1 MAEGNDLHARLL
13 VLEKD
18 STRHETDI
26 SQIWGRV
33 SALEICA
40 ASLPQ
45 IQKSLESISSKVE
58 NLTNCAVKGEGT
70 KLAFLTLR
78 EWALLAIAL
87 ASLYLTNFRM
97 Q

>member
-1 MAEGNDLHARLL
+1 MAGESDLHARIL
-13 VLEKD
+13 VLEND
-18 STRHETDI
+18 SKRHETDI

-58 NLTNCAVKGEGT
+58 NLTSCAVKGDGQR
-70 KLAFLTLR
+70 LAFLTIR
-78 EWALLAIAL
+78 EWLIVAIAL
-87 ASLYLTNFRM
+87 ASLYLSNFR
-97 Q
+97 

>member
-1 MAEGNDLHARLL
+1 MAGENDLHARLL
-13 VLEKD
+13 VLEND
-18 STRHETDI
+18 SKRHETDI

-58 NLTNCAVKGEGT
+58 DLTNCAVKGDGQR
-70 KLAFLTLR
+70 LAFLTIR
-78 EWALLAIAL
+78 EWAIVAIAL
-87 ASLYLTNFRM
+87 TSLYLSNFR
-97 Q
+97 

>member
-1 MAEGNDLHARLL
+1 MAGENDLHARLL
-13 VLEKD
+13 VLEND
-18 STRHETDI
+18 SKRHETDI

-58 NLTNCAVKGEGT
+58 DLTNCAVKGDGQR
-70 KLAFLTLR
+70 LAFLTIR
-78 EWALLAIAL
+78 EWLIVAIAL
-87 ASLYLTNFRM
+87 ASLYLSNFR
-97 Q
+97 

>member
-13 VLEKD
+13 VLEND
-18 STRHETDI
+18 SKRHETDI

-58 NLTNCAVKGEGT
+58 NLTNCSVKGEGE

-78 EWALLAIAL
+78 EWFIVAIAL
-87 ASLYLTNFRM
+87 GSLILTNFR
-97 Q
+97 